1 MILRKKKEYKVNYLT
16 ICCKIQ
22 EINKIILKLNTEKIT
37 DEVED
42 KEISIKVSFCAS
54 EMLATKTDGL
64 G

>member
-1 MILRKKKEYKVNYLT
+1 M
-16 ICCKIQ
+16 CCKIQ

-42 KEISIKVSFCAS
+42 KEISIEVSFCAS